1 MFFNK
6 TKEYW
11 INKQNNLIKDIKS
24 NKVLIEIA
32 AIHPLINGDKP
43 SEEFISRLDKGIK
56 LYHKEKENGNEVI
69 IFVPGSTHFIMKDG
83 VKQVDLIPL
92 AEAGKNYLL
101 EHGIPEED
109 IRANDANIKYQGKR
123 GTYNSGD
130 ECLVACKIFND
141 ENCGRLISLVSPGQ
155 AFRKAMFYIE
165 FGVYP
170 ELYAIPLD
178 KTAHNYIGE
187 TFWSLFI
194 TTFLDHNWQ
203 GEKSFLGT
211 LTRTERYDG
220 YVLSEEEQKTLEAR
234 IVIPQE
240 IVDIKQKLME
250 HYKAVQEKTTNNIAN
265 PSFKTLIE
273 LSKDEETLEQS
284 ILEAKEIIEKETANN
299 RNITV
304 CGANE
309 NAINKFNELVSET
322 NNVSFVITDDA
333 TDEYLKSSD
342 YGRYYI
348 LCRSDKLME
357 CGIKAIQRGVVPLI
371 TTIPTRNDDFVTANF
386 EIYEKIIGKD
396 LIDRL
401 YDDK

>member
-1 MFFNK
+1 MFFNE
-6 TKEYW
+6 TKKYW
-11 INKQNNLIKDIKS
+11 IDKQNNLIKDIRS

-43 SEEFISRLDKGIK
+43 SEEFISRLDKGIE

-69 IFVPGSTHFIMKDG
+69 IYVPGSTHFIMKDG

-101 EHGIPEED
+101 EHGIPEKD

-155 AFRKAMFYIE
+155 AFRKAIFYIE

-170 ELYAIPLD
+170 EMYVIPLD
-178 KTAHNYIGE
+178 KTAHNYVGE

-203 GEKSFLGT
+203 GEKSFLAT
-211 LTRTERYDG
+211 LTRKERFDG
-220 YVLSEEEQKTLEAR
+220 YELSEEEQKTLDAR

-240 IVDIKQKLME
+240 ILDIKQKMMDN
-250 HYKAVQEKTTNNIAN
+250 YKIVQEKTTNNILKLD
-265 PSFKTLIE
+265 SKTLIE
-273 LSKDEETLEQS
+273 LSKDDETLEKS
-284 ILEAKEIIEKETANN
+284 ILEAKKIIEKETINN
-299 RNITV
+299 RNITI
-304 CGANE
+304 CGSNE
-309 NAINKFNELVSET
+309 NAINKFKELVLES
-322 NNVSFVITDDA
+322 NNLSFVVTNDA
-333 TDEYLKSSD
+333 ADEYLKSD
-342 YGRYYI
+342 EYGRYYI
-348 LCRSDKLME
+348 LCKSDKLME
-357 CGIKAIQRGVVPLI
+357 CGINAIQKGVVPLI
-371 TTIPTRNDDFVTANF
+371 TTIPTRNDDYITANF
-386 EIYEKIIGKD
+386 ELYEKIIGEK

-401 YDDK
+401 YDNK